1 MAERA
6 SPQKPAPGKA
16 KLVMIPVLG
25 AVLLYMVVS
34 PSNEVASPVQLA
46 RTSPPQTSVPV
57 ASSTALGTASV
68 SKVMP
73 QVAGRPA
80 SEASAK
86 SGKAS
91 TTALVTWPATPLA
104 EVLAVNPF
112 KRPAEFAPAVTVTQ
126 TPVVPQTLAENRKEL
141 AAEKAADLQAA
152 VKGQRLAA
160 LVRTSKGV
168 GAIVGD
174 TVVNVGDLI
183 GERLRVT
190 AIRPEGVEVELI
202 DKPTAGERPVS
213 E

>member
-6 SPQKPAPGKA
+6 SSQKPAPGKA

-68 SKVMP
+68 SKVRP
-73 QVAGRPA
+73 QVAGWPA

-202 DKPTAGERPVS
+202 DKPTAEGRPVS